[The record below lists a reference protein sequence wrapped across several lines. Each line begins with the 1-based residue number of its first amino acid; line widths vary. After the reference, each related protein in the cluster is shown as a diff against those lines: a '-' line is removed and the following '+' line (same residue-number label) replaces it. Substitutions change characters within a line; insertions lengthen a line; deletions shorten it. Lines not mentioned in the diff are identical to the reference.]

1 METVRSNPPHVHVA
15 QMLTPCRFCVEVLGK
30 HKPEDAT
37 ETLKSITVGMFSAF
51 LLWKLNLRYGIGERN
66 TGIKGRKLRGIKQ
79 ASSLDTF
86 RKNFLRVYRK
96 VVGEDMDSKIV
107 RESLKVG
114 SYCFIQLVEEAHVG
128 AR

>member
-1 METVRSNPPHVHVA
+1 
-15 QMLTPCRFCVEVLGK
+15 MLTPCRFCVEVLGK
-30 HKPEDAT
+30 HKPEDAA